1 MGGITIAQNPDGAKY
16 DGMPRSAIESGVIS
30 HIMSIA
36 EIAQYLS
43 SIEVANN
50 AVDALLHDDLRVQQI
65 IELLNERLQ
74 RDFTGYKSA
83 TLIRRI
89 QRRISAVQSV
99 GLNEYLAF
107 LTSSDSE
114 AELLANDLLISV
126 TAFFSR

>member
-1 MGGITIAQNPDGAKY
+1 M
-16 DGMPRSAIESGVIS
+16 RCC
-30 HIMSIA
+30 
-36 EIAQYLS
+36 
-43 SIEVANN
+43 
-50 AVDALLHDDLRVQQI
+50 DDLRVQQI

-126 TAFFSR
+126 TAFFRDKEAYKALEATLGNQYGSRRRVSHLGYRLCDR